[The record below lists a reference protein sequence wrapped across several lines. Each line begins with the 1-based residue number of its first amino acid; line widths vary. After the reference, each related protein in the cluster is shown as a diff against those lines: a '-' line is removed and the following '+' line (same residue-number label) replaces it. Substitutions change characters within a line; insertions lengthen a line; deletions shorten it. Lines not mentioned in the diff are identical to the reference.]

1 MFLVPPRTGP
11 PVGDAA
17 LKSLSS
23 TALHRRSQE
32 SVQLRPYTSFFS
44 GRAGG
49 GGGGKENGCPCRES
63 ERARHTSGGVA
74 NTRLKQ
80 NSQKL
85 AQTLLGFV
93 LFFSLH

>member
-49 GGGGKENGCPCRES
+49 GRGRKRE
-63 ERARHTSGGVA
+63 
-74 NTRLKQ
+74 RLP
-80 NSQKL
+80 L
-85 AQTLLGFV
+85 
-93 LFFSLH
+93 